1 VRGLD
6 AAAEIAGVVQV
17 GRIVDR
23 RDEVEAAIGS
33 VRIKV
38 GEEFPEVLD
47 TLGCE
52 RLNGN
57 IVIEVQDPQTAIFRL
72 HIHRNLMEPVLVF
85 GQHPGDAA
93 YGEDVAG
100 RGHRSG
106 RVREWW
112 RLAPVPWQE
121 FMQARSRMIGD
132 PGEYVGE
139 PGARIDIIEF
149 CCGDQRIHRC
159 CALSP
164 AIAAGEE
171 PGLAAKSN
179 TTQSAFRGIVGQA
192 NATIV
197 EKPGKGFPALEHV
210 VHRLRHFGVARELA
224 TLSAHPLFERGNQW
238 CDPDLSDGMP
248 FARCETIDIALG
260 IEHRVDPGAPP
271 RLPAVLWRR
280 RRAQTASFSRGSSM
294 RLR

>member
-1 VRGLD
+1 
-6 AAAEIAGVVQV
+6 VVQV

-112 RLAPVPWQE
+112 RLAPVPWQQ
-121 FMQARSRMIGD
+121 FM
-132 PGEYVGE
+132 
-139 PGARIDIIEF
+139 
-149 CCGDQRIHRC
+149 
-159 CALSP
+159 
-164 AIAAGEE
+164 
-171 PGLAAKSN
+171 
-179 TTQSAFRGIVGQA
+179 
-192 NATIV
+192 
-197 EKPGKGFPALEHV
+197 
-210 VHRLRHFGVARELA
+210 
-224 TLSAHPLFERGNQW
+224 
-238 CDPDLSDGMP
+238 
-248 FARCETIDIALG
+248 
-260 IEHRVDPGAPP
+260 
-271 RLPAVLWRR
+271 
-280 RRAQTASFSRGSSM
+280 
-294 RLR
+294 